1 MKTEGKYDEWNYM
14 EEEGKDIEGERWGIG
29 MKKVI
34 FGIVILCL
42 VMFMC
47 PRTRSPEKKGE
58 FSKKDK

>member
-1 MKTEGKYDEWNYM
+1 MKLYGSGRKGYRRREV
-14 EEEGKDIEGERWGIG
+14 GIG

-47 PRTRSPEKKGE
+47 PRTPSPEKKGE

>member
-1 MKTEGKYDEWNYM
+1 M
-14 EEEGKDIEGERWGIG
+14 EEEGKDIEGERWG

-47 PRTRSPEKKGE
+47 PRTRSPEKKGV